1 MNPGGSAP
9 DVPALSVGWRAWDV
23 RTTSVGAVLNSP
35 IGGEE
40 WPPAAELRARCRTDD
55 HTAPATNCRCGIHAA
70 RDIDHTWIYSGGD
83 EYVVGCVGL
92 WGVVVEGERG
102 WRAGIG
108 YPLLLLCSP
117 SISPQT
123 CHDLATRYRIPV
135 YPLPHGS
142 ADPRIRAGIDWDVHL
157 IAQEIRDNAD
167 PVSRDVDRLAA
178 AIARLEAT
186 LTRSGLRRIL
196 LPSKVP
202 WLLTRVPPI
211 LRGLFWPLLLGV
223 VLPSLLAVL
232 AFRVVLNAGRA
243 VHRRLSVA
251 GREPRRRVDGD
262 LGSVRGKD
270 ALPALQEA
278 VGLYRVLAADDPD
291 HREDLAEALESLG
304 RCYFFDLDRGGD
316 ALAPV
321 QEAIG
326 LYRVLAAEDPAHRDD
341 LAGALDLLGS
351 CYHYDL
357 DRGEDALAPVQEA
370 IGLYRVLAADDP
382 DHRDDLAE
390 ALELLGRCYFFDL
403 DRGADALSP
412 LREAIGIYR
421 ALAVEDPASRRDL
434 AGALMLLG
442 RCYYSDLDQGAD
454 ALSPV
459 GEAID
464 IYRVLAADDPTR
476 RSDLAAAL
484 QLLGLCYF
492 IDMDQAEDAVSPV
505 REAVGLYRALAA
517 DDPARHAD
525 LAKALDLLGRCQRSL
540 GR

>member
-326 LYRVLAAEDPAHRDD
+326 LYRVLAA
-341 LAGALDLLGS
+341 
-351 CYHYDL
+351 
-357 DRGEDALAPVQEA
+357 
-370 IGLYRVLAADDP
+370 DDP